1 MKGGDF
7 FVGNSLVRKFLAYMA
22 FRVYNVVDT
31 RSLRR
36 RFTVGREF
44 ELKFSATP
52 QQQAALASRF
62 GDFSVITM
70 ETTYYDTPD
79 RTLSDR
85 RITLRRR
92 LENGHSICTL
102 KTPTQGYGRGEWEVE
117 REEISQAVDEL
128 CQLSGWEGLPELL
141 ASGIEPVCGA
151 CFTRLAKTI
160 VLEGCTVE
168 LALDSGI
175 LLGGGKQIPLC
186 EVEVELKSGSED
198 AAVDFA
204 KALSREFGL
213 KQEKKSKFRRA
224 LALARGE

>member
-1 MKGGDF
+1 M
-7 FVGNSLVRKFLAYMA
+7 
-22 FRVYNVVDT
+22 
-31 RSLRR
+31 
-36 RFTVGREF
+36 GREF

-52 QQQAALASRF
+52 QQQASLACRF
-62 GDFSVITM
+62 GEFSVIAM

-79 RTLSDR
+79 RALSDR

-92 LENGHSICTL
+92 LENGRSVCTL
-102 KTPTQGYGRGEWEVE
+102 KTPTDGVGRGEWEVE
-117 REEISQAVDEL
+117 REEITQAIDEL
-128 CQLSGWEGLPELL
+128 CKLSQWDGLPDLL
-141 ASGIEPVCGA
+141 TSGLEPVCGA
-151 CFTRLAKTI
+151 CFTRQAKTI
-160 VLEGCTVE
+160 DLEGGSVE
-168 LALDSGI
+168 LALDQGI
-175 LLGGGKQIPLC
+175 LLGGGRELPLC